1 MLEGIPFPSELLESY
16 PILPESPANSGVGAR
31 AGARGK
37 ARREPPLPAMA
48 CSRSPRHFPLSPG
61 APPAAPAAPGDEF
74 SHLEAVPSLRNARCR
89 PAHQPF
95 DGPGGRCPEPARPAA
110 EDDRLTQEIH
120 LLREELRIKDARVA
134 KIDPRRRPYYPP
146 TERMAI
152 LELKAAR
159 GWSLARAARI
169 FLIDT
174 QTITAWLN
182 SPSPGTRPR
191 NTCRSS
197 R

>member
-1 MLEGIPFPSELLESY
+1 M
-16 PILPESPANSGVGAR
+16 AR
-31 AGARGK
+31 NVKSAVLHVISLAQYAIAASRGWAADALNPRAR
-37 ARREPPLPAMA
+37 
-48 CSRSPRHFPLSPG
+48 
-61 APPAAPAAPGDEF
+61 
-74 SHLEAVPSLRNARCR
+74 
-89 PAHQPF
+89 Q
-95 DGPGGRCPEPARPAA
+95 AA